1 MTVQGKIMSISEN
14 YIRRLI
20 IKVACDTTGDSAEE
34 LIERGRL
41 EIPARDA
48 IEFVVRLEALFDC
61 TLGWLRYEP
70 LSIEIDKFSAIVSD
84 ALNARTSTASTL
96 SRPQE
101 DLV

>member
-1 MTVQGKIMSISEN
+1 MSVSEN

-70 LSIEIDKFSAIVSD
+70 LLMEIDEFSVIVSND
-84 ALNARTSTASTL
+84 LNARVSTASML
-96 SRPQE
+96 SHPQE

>member
-1 MTVQGKIMSISEN
+1 MSISEN

-20 IKVACDTTGDSAEE
+20 IKVACDTTGDSVEE

-61 TLGWLRYEP
+61 TLGWLRYEL
-70 LSIEIDKFSAIVSD
+70 LSIEINKFSAIVSD
-84 ALNARTSTASTL
+84 ALNARASTASTL
-96 SRPQE
+96 SGLQE
-101 DLV
+101 DPV